1 MEDFV
6 YLISNGLIFNLLTFV
21 SFWEIPGFKK
31 KQAFALLFL
40 NTVIK
45 ILFFISGFGN
55 VKDTR
60 FSELVF
66 SLIGLG
72 IYHLCIPIGLF
83 QLLFYYLLI
92 VDYLIVVR
100 GIVSYVSVLYLSI
113 HTQSWGSILL
123 GWALYTLIFPL
134 MTVYT
139 RRAYTLL
146 STLYIQPIWHTIWLI
161 PAANTV
167 MVLLNTNAFDDESV
181 NARFLFSRI
190 LLLVGTLATCIL
202 LLYMLKSVV
211 RETVLKEQLKY
222 GEQILSLQREQYSNL
237 QKRVNEVRRT
247 RHDLR
252 EHLRVLRAF
261 LAEGK
266 TEELR
271 NYIENYTLSLPVD
284 NTRRYCKNAAL
295 DSLLH
300 YYAEKCADAG
310 IVYQVDLSL
319 PEQLPV
325 PDSDLCVV
333 IGDVIEN
340 GMEICAG
347 QQDAYIRVA
356 AQVFGKNIISI
367 VVDHTAKTSP
377 LNRDEERKDKI
388 SIRAQVV
395 RFLAKQCHGTAD
407 FRWGDGV
414 LYASILLNPLMED
427 GRKDT

>member
-181 NARFLFSRI
+181 NTRFLFSRI

-295 DSLLH
+295 DGLLH

-310 IVYQVDLSL
+310 IVYQVNLSL

-367 VVDHTAKTSP
+367 
-377 LNRDEERKDKI
+377 L
-388 SIRAQVV
+388 
-395 RFLAKQCHGTAD
+395 
-407 FRWGDGV
+407 
-414 LYASILLNPLMED
+414 
-427 GRKDT
+427 